1 MKSKYLIIV
10 ILSCLL
16 AACAGKQTK
25 HNEMHGTRH
34 IDTIWAKYCD
44 GLHNELH
51 LLKQDA
57 SYQDGKKVLNKGQK
71 AIGLTSDIVKETD
84 RLIMAWLE
92 RNDELSSTNSRVLN
106 NYFKQYLCYKEK
118 GQVFVFVNLYAYR
131 TTTYVNEGNVTHT
144 FAENPNTT
152 VINPKKGTGTNY
164 MILLVNLTQKTV
176 LMPF

>member
-1 MKSKYLIIV
+1 MESKYMIIFV
-10 ILSCLL
+10 LSCLL

-25 HNEMHGTRH
+25 HNEMQNTRH

-44 GLHNELH
+44 GLHNEPH
-51 LLKQDA
+51 FLKQDA
-57 SYQDGKKVLNKGQK
+57 SYQDGKKALKKGQK

-92 RNDELSSTNSRVLN
+92 RNDKLSSTNSRVLN

-131 TTTYVNEGNVTHT
+131 TTTYANEENVTHT

-152 VINPKKGTGTNY
+152 VINPKKGTDTNY